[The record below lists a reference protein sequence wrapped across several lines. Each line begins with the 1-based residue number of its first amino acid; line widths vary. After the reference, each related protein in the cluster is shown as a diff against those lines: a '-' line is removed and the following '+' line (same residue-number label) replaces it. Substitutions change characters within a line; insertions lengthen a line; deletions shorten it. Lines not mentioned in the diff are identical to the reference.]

1 MAPGALSPAGRDVC
15 SYIVKRT
22 QIYLDEGQAAR
33 LDERAGADGT
43 TRSELIRR
51 AVDAYLGQ
59 PPEAE
64 EWRARWKAAIEATAG
79 IAPYLPPGEEYV
91 VELHKADR
99 ERQEELDRRWRR

>member
-1 MAPGALSPAGRDVC
+1 MR
-15 SYIVKRT
+15 RT
-22 QIYLDEGQAAR
+22 QIYLDEEQAAQ

-59 PPEAE
+59 PPEAD

-79 IAPYLPPGEEYV
+79 IAPYLPPGSEYV
-91 VELHKADR
+91 DELRRADT
-99 ERQEELDRRWRR
+99 ERQEELDRRWRG